1 MRHLSSSLDLLNVC
15 KKMGKV
21 VGNSDLKTKENALHR
36 VISELNLFGSLGGGQ
51 GGDVIIEDR

>member
-1 MRHLSSSLDLLNVC
+1 
-15 KKMGKV
+15 MGKV